1 MDGPTRSPR
10 PQGCRSAGQARDA
23 GAVPRGDRADGA
35 GTGATARAGQRAAGQ
50 EAELAQLVEAAIV
63 RRARLGR

>member
-1 MDGPTRSPR
+1 M
-10 PQGCRSAGQARDA
+10 
-23 GAVPRGDRADGA
+23 PRGDRAVGA
-35 GTGATARAGQRAAGQ
+35 GTGATARAGQCAAGQ